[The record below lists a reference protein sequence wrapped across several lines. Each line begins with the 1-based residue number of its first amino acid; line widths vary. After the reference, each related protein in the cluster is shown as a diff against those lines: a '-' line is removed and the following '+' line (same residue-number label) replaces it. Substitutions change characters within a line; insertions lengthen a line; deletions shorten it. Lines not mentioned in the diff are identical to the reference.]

1 MSPALD
7 YSRIAHLYDSYVRF
21 EDDVPF
27 FLEECRKVQGPVLEL
42 MAGTG
47 RLSLPLAEAGVELT
61 CVDSS
66 APMLEVLRRRLAA
79 RGLRATVVEADVSRL
94 ELPPVFSLALM
105 PFHSFAEL
113 LAEEERLASLR
124 CTRAA
129 LVEGGTFLLTLH
141 NPRVRLRSVGG
152 GPALLGRL
160 PKEDGSGEVAL
171 RADLRY
177 DSGTRR
183 VRGTQVVEEI
193 DKTGRTVAEHVLTV
207 EFALLEEEEVRA
219 MAEEAGFRPETL
231 FGGYDR
237 SPWDPESSPFMIWS
251 LRKQEA

>member
-21 EDDVPF
+21 QDDVPF
-27 FLEECRKVQGPVLEL
+27 FLEECRRAQGPVLEL

-47 RLSLPLAEAGVELT
+47 RVSLPLAGAGVELT

-66 APMLEVLRRRLAA
+66 APMLAVLRRKLAA
-79 RGLRATVVEADVSRL
+79 RGLRAAVLEADVARL
-94 ELPPVFSLALM
+94 DLPPVFPLALM
-105 PFHSFAEL
+105 PFHSFAEIL
-113 LAEEERLASLR
+113 DREERLGALQGIH
-124 CTRAA
+124 AA
-129 LVEGGTFLLTLH
+129 LVEGGAFLLTLH

-171 RADLRY
+171 RADFHY
-177 DSGTRR
+177 DPASRR

-193 DKTGRTVAEHVLTV
+193 DEAGRTVEEHALAI
-207 EFALLEEEEVRA
+207 EFVLLEEEEVRDA
-219 MAEEAGFRPETL
+219 VESVGFRPESL
-231 FGGYDR
+231 LGGYDR
-237 SPWDPESSPFMIWS
+237 RPYDPESSPFMIWS
-251 LRKQEA
+251 LRKAG